1 MIALGGKSRIFV
13 CQETMDLRKGFESLC
28 SIVEERYTG
37 ELMSGAY
44 FVFLNR
50 PRNRMKILYW
60 DVDGLALWNKR
71 LEKGSFGRPKDEKSL
86 IDRREFLMLLEGVTP
101 KRMNA
106 RYKAG

>member
-1 MIALGGKSRIFV
+1 MLALGGKARIFV
-13 CQETMDLRKGFESLC
+13 CQEAMDLRKGFEGLC
-28 SIVEERYTG
+28 TIVEARYTG

-60 DVDGLALWNKR
+60 DSDGLALWNKR
-71 LEKGSFGRPKDEKSL
+71 LEKGSFGKPKSEAPL

-101 KRMNA
+101 KRMNT
-106 RYKAG
+106 RYKIC